1 MYCATPVFRQRDPR
15 VAASSARLRLVLT
28 GVVLGVAGLAGC
40 SDDSAPGIDAAPA
53 FVAEI
58 GTGMF
63 GFERLV
69 EDQALDLIA
78 GPQGGFHFVV
88 HARMR
93 GLTPG
98 DPRQPGLPGNPNTY
112 FRALDEDGVRVDV
125 AEIRQIGYLPD
136 PQVEGWYALPSGRIL
151 LIENTV
157 ARSLYGRP
165 VTIELQIRDSAGRM
179 AGDSVSITAIAYPPD
194 AGPGRPDPVDAGPVD
209 RVDAGPVDRA
219 DAGPPDRADAGPP
232 GDSHAGQ
239 P

>member
-1 MYCATPVFRQRDPR
+1 MYRTAHVPRHRDPR
-15 VAASSARLRLVLT
+15 LAPPSTRLLRTCLALT
-28 GVVLGVAGLAGC
+28 GVAFGLAGLAGC

-53 FVAEI
+53 AMAEI

-69 EDQALDLIA
+69 DGQPLDLVA

-98 DPRQPGLPGNPNTY
+98 DPRQPGLAGNPSTF
-112 FRALDEDGVRVDV
+112 FRALDENGERIDI
-125 AEIRQIGYLPD
+125 AEIRQLGYTPD

-151 LIENTV
+151 LIDTLV
-157 ARSLYGRP
+157 ARTLYGRP
-165 VTIELQIRDSAGRM
+165 VTIELQIQDSAGRM
-179 AGDSVSITAIAYPPD
+179 AGDSVRITAVAFPPD
-194 AGPGRPDPVDAGPVD
+194 AGPGRPADAGPVDAGPVD
-209 RVDAGPVDRA
+209 ATPA
-219 DAGPPDRADAGPP
+219 
-232 GDSHAGQ
+232 GDSQAGQ